1 MPFLFD
7 RLLCATGPFGLGV
20 EFKSDERAVGTWTI
34 ELGARGDDAAHPA
47 RANANLFVCASA
59 TSDAR
64 ATGAFLV
71 IRQWRVNAS
80 DKEQLERLYEMLSIA
95 AIERLDSLLGGVAN
109 RAGESRLCVIYLMDG
124 RHFDRRNFSLDRLQI
139 RLLEDLEGAL
149 SLAEVDL
156 RVMRMDAEPAGRRMR
171 SSLRPGLHRCKRT
184 IRPSARAMDEPALL
198 RRRTTCPSARSSCA
212 KPFRRRT
219 CAGTAGRQIAR
230 IEMRRL
236 PGVIPYPSPPVRARR
251 ARRRLP
257 E

>member
-124 RHFDRRNFSLDRLQI
+124 RRFDRRNFSLDRLQI

-156 RVMRMDAEPAGRRMR
+156 RVAHGRGTGTPPHAVFASTRPAPMQANDSALGSGDGRASPSPAAHNLPVGEVFVRETLSPENVRWNRRASDRPNRDATTSRRDPIPVPAG
-171 SSLRPGLHRCKRT
+171 
-184 IRPSARAMDEPALL
+184 ARAPGPKA
-198 RRRTTCPSARSSCA
+198 
-212 KPFRRRT
+212 
-219 CAGTAGRQIAR
+219 IA
-230 IEMRRL
+230 
-236 PGVIPYPSPPVRARR
+236 
-251 ARRRLP
+251 
-257 E
+257 